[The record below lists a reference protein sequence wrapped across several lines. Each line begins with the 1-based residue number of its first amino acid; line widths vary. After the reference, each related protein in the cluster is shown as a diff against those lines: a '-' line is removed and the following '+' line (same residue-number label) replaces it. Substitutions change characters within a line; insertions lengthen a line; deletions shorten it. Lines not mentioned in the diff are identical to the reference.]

1 MSGAL
6 IKINEGTASNSSVV
20 NLDGMTTDFDVYKLT
35 VTNMKGN
42 TSGEDVRMR
51 FLVSGSQDSSSNY
64 DRSLRLLRSA
74 NAFTQQGG
82 YNATEFDLSTNLSS
96 SGNGTFN
103 ADIYIFS
110 PMNTSQFTSFLTQ
123 TSTLNSTPELISFVG
138 GGILTVAQATNGVS
152 MFMNSGNIAQG
163 DFVLYALA
171 K

>member
-6 IKINEGTASNSSVV
+6 IKINEGTASSSSVV

-35 VTNMKGN
+35 VTNMKGADA
-42 TSGEDVRMR
+42 TDVKMR
-51 FLVSGSQDSSSNY
+51 FLVSGSQDTTSNY

>member
-1 MSGAL
+1 MSGSL

-20 NLDGMTTDFDVYKLT
+20 NLDGMTTDFEVYKLT

-64 DRSLRLLRSA
+64 DRSFRLLRSG

-82 YNATEFDLSTNLSS
+82 YNETQFDLSTNLSDT
-96 SGNGTFN
+96 GNGTFN

-110 PMNTSQFTSFLTQ
+110 PMTSSQSASFLIQ
-123 TSTLNSTPELISFVG
+123 SSTLNSTPELISFVG
-138 GGILTVAQATNGVS
+138 GGILTVAQATDGVS
-152 MFMNSGNIAQG
+152 MFMDAGNIAEG
-163 DFVLYALA
+163 DFVLYGLA